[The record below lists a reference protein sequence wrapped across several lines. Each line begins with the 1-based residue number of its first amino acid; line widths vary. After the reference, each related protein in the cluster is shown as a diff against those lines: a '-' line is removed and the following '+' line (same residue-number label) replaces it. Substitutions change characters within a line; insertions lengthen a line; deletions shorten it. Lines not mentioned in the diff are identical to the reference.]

1 MKRALLLFGL
11 ASFTGISAQTQD
23 LFDINKHLEKKG
35 NLTNRKVSFTQ
46 KLKQTSKIE
55 INRLV
60 QVLTLPNGDKVV
72 SSPKYNMPIVTLGN
86 NFIYYMPTLYM
97 PFYKDFLS
105 KLPGRMPNGSVEY
118 NLSIIR

>member
-23 LFDINKHLEKKG
+23 LFDINKHLEKKS
-35 NLTNRKVSFTQ
+35 NLTTRKVSLTQ
-46 KLKQTSKIE
+46 KIFKIPNIE
-55 INRLV
+55 INKLV
-60 QVLTLPNGDKVV
+60 HVFTLPNGDKVV
-72 SSPKYNMPIVTLGN
+72 SSPKYNMPIVTPGN
-86 NFIYYMPTLYM
+86 NFIYYMPTSYM